1 MKRTLAATIALLT
14 LLSAASWA
22 QKSGLTPFEKQTA
35 YEGAL
40 LDSTYR
46 YELLKPTFFSLKS
59 AYESQTKEV
68 AELRTALHLSALQ
81 NELQKQNFEAEIRKA
96 RESGGFWKGFKWGFG
111 TGFGT
116 GFLTGL
122 SAQK

>member
-1 MKRTLAATIALLT
+1 
-14 LLSAASWA
+14 
-22 QKSGLTPFEKQTA
+22 
-35 YEGAL
+35 
-40 LDSTYR
+40 
-46 YELLKPTFFSLKS
+46 LKPTFFSLKS